1 MNYRFFDMNYRL
13 WGYACTPTP
22 CYNVIS
28 AEEKQAP
35 PPEAFVF
42 HALINEHAP
51 DEGGQK
57 VRSTGMRVI

>member
-1 MNYRFFDMNYRL
+1 MNYSFFDMNYRL

-35 PPEAFVF
+35 PLEAFVF

>member
-1 MNYRFFDMNYRL
+1 MNYRFFDMNYKL
-13 WGYACTPTP
+13 WGYASTPTP

-51 DEGGQK
+51 DEGGQ
-57 VRSTGMRVI
+57 

>member
-1 MNYRFFDMNYRL
+1 MNYSFFDMNYRL
-13 WGYACTPTP
+13 WGYAGSPAP

-35 PPEAFVF
+35 PLEAFVF
-42 HALINEHAP
+42 HVLINEHAP